1 MSPRPRPDKGI
12 RTRSRATFTAK
23 LRELLDDA
31 TGHTHP
37 ALTGLLQHLAAMPEP
52 SRGICW
58 IHNNPHV
65 TATLRGLARGDIALT
80 HQALHALP
88 SWRTTAHLRDLLMAT
103 GALPVIDR
111 QIPMFEQWAL
121 ARLAGVT
128 DPDHARL
135 LRQFLRWQQ
144 LPALHA
150 TARRHTLSAGSRNS
164 AAGAWNNA
172 HRFLLWLADHDRRL
186 GDTTQADLDLFHVEH
201 PHPEL
206 RRFLIWAIDAQHMPR
221 LKIPTIASTGRNPI
235 SQPDRL
241 ELIRR
246 ALTDTTIELRTRVAA
261 LLLLLFAQPVS
272 TLLRLTI
279 DDVIRH
285 DDGQLA
291 LRLGH
296 PATPVPE
303 PFAELLRQLLAAR
316 TNMNT
321 AANPGSRW
329 LFPGGRAGQPLTAG
343 TLGHQLQAL
352 GIPTNRSR
360 TAALRELTLQAPA
373 PVVADALGYGAD
385 TAHRHHHAAAGT
397 WNRYPG
403 IRP

>member
-1 MSPRPRPDKGI
+1 VSPHPLKGS
-12 RTRSRATFTAK
+12 RSRSRATLADT
-23 LRELLDDA
+23 LRGLLDDG
-31 TGHTHP
+31 TGRTHP
-37 ALTGLLQHLAAMPEP
+37 ALDGLLHHLVEMPEP
-52 SRGICW
+52 DRGNCW

-65 TATLRGLARGDIALT
+65 ATTLRGLASGDIALT

-121 ARLAGVT
+121 ARLADVAN
-128 DPDHARL
+128 PDHARL
-135 LRQFLRWQQ
+135 LHQFLRWQQ

-150 TARRHTLSAGSRNS
+150 TAHQHPLSAGHRNS
-164 AAGAWNNA
+164 ATGAWNNA
-172 HRFLLWLADHDRRL
+172 HRFLLWLANHDQQL
-186 GDTTQADLDLFHVEH
+186 ADTTQANLDLFHVEH

-206 RRFLIWAIDAQHMPR
+206 RRFLTWAIGAQHMPR
-221 LKIPTIASTGRNPI
+221 LKVPTIASTGRNPI

-246 ALTDTTIELRTRVAA
+246 TLTDTTIELRTRVAA

-279 DDVIRH
+279 DDVIHH

-303 PFAELLRQLLAAR
+303 PFAELLRQHLTAR

-321 AANPGSRW
+321 AANPASRW
-329 LFPGGRAGQPLTAG
+329 LFPGGRTGQPLTAG

-352 GIPTNRSR
+352 GIPTRRSR

-373 PVVADALGYGAD
+373 PIVADALGYGTD
-385 TAHRHHHAAAGT
+385 TALRHHHAAAGA

>member
-1 MSPRPRPDKGI
+1 VSPHPLKGN
-12 RTRSRATFTAK
+12 RTRSRATLTAT
-23 LRELLDDA
+23 LRDLLDDG

-37 ALTGLLQHLAAMPEP
+37 ALAGLLKHLAAMPEP
-52 SRGICW
+52 DRGNCW

-65 TATLRGLARGDIALT
+65 AATLRGLASGDIALT
-80 HQALHALP
+80 HQALHTLP

-103 GALPVIDR
+103 GALPAIDR

-121 ARLAGVT
+121 ARLDGVI

-135 LRQFLRWQQ
+135 LHQFLRWQQ

-150 TARRHTLSAGSRNS
+150 TARRHPLSAGSRNG
-164 AAGAWNNA
+164 AATAWNNA
-172 HRFLLWLADHDRRL
+172 HRFLLWLADHDQRPA
-186 GDTTQADLDLFHVEH
+186 DTTQADLDSFYVEH
-201 PHPEL
+201 PRPEL
-206 RRFLIWAIDAQHMPR
+206 RRFLTWATRAQHMPR
-221 LKIPTIASTGRNPI
+221 LHIPVITSTERAAI

-241 ELIRR
+241 NLIRR
-246 ALTDTTIELRTRVAA
+246 ALTDTTLELRTRVAA
-261 LLLLLFAQPVS
+261 LFLLLFAQPVS

-279 DDVIRH
+279 DDIVH
-285 DDGQLA
+285 YDDGQLA
-291 LRLGH
+291 LQLGR

-321 AANPGSRW
+321 AANPDSRW
-329 LFPGGRAGQPLTAG
+329 LFPGGRAGQPLTAS
-343 TLGHQLQAL
+343 TLTHQLQAL
-352 GIPTNRSR
+352 GIPTNQSR

-373 PVVADALGYGAD
+373 PVVADALGYGAG